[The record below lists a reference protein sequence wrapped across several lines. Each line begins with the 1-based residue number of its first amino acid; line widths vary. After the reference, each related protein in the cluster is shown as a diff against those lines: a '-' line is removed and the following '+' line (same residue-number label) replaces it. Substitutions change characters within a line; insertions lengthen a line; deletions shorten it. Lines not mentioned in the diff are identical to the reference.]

1 MGSDS
6 ECDFETSHDYG
17 TGPDDDHPRRP
28 KSTKYQLRGKTYFLL
43 EPAQTDEE
51 AFEDYLERDE
61 RMARE
66 EQAFEDF
73 IQRRDERNAREAWEF
88 ERSVDRCNLETKK
101 AKEIYARGLE
111 RKGLEEKNVQ
121 EDPNGLVHR
130 LAHGSAAAQVPR
142 VQSCSTCCSAPAT
155 TAVLPG
161 GRPVLCD
168 V

>member
-17 TGPDDDHPRRP
+17 TGPDDDHPPGP
-28 KSTKYQLRGKTYFLL
+28 KSTKYQLHGKTYILL

-51 AFEDYLERDE
+51 AFEDFLERRDE
-61 RMARE
+61 RMACE

-73 IQRRDERNAREAWEF
+73 IQRRDERNAREAREF
-88 ERSVDRCNLETKK
+88 ERLVDRRNLETKK
-101 AKEIYARGLE
+101 AEEIDARGLE
-111 RKGLEEKNVQ
+111 ENKLQK
-121 EDPNGLVHR
+121 DPNVRVHR
-130 LAHGSAAAQVPR
+130 LADGSAPRQVPR
-142 VQSCSTCCSAPAT
+142 VHSCITCGNATAT
-155 TAVLPG
+155 TAVLLG